1 MAGTRTNHSRRAM
14 DYTEAKMKS
23 GTLTEDGQHSFQP
36 TQGLNESLLRSEISF
51 WKELI
56 DTCDSLQPTDSLER
70 MRQALALAELHLSTL
85 SSHYQH

>member
-1 MAGTRTNHSRRAM
+1 
-14 DYTEAKMKS
+14 MKS